1 MSVADHIA
9 AYSDFSKH
17 VLSERKHSFQEGY
30 YKTTKLE
37 EAVKKVVKLYGEYS
51 DGEEDMLDTREDSEV
66 CKAYVFPPL
75 SDFTFLKR
83 DTSDTKQVS
92 SFVCAVSANN
102 IGRPTLF
109 RTYRVPTSSPMCKI
123 WKAAHATTAA
133 PTFFKSISVG
143 APGSEVCYVDAG
155 LGCNNPTRVLLD
167 EAGTLFR
174 GREIDCIVSI
184 GTGHQGCISLSEPTT
199 VLQSIW
205 SLMIIEVLKRLATDA
220 TRVSEEVGHSFA
232 DKPNRY
238 FRFNVHQRMQAIT
251 LEEWQK
257 LSEVRA
263 HTEQYLREVSIS
275 RDIDTLVDVI
285 IGGHTTENQPF
296 SPRVEAGTSSLMRN
310 FSVSR
315 NGGTAV
321 EAGFLE

>member
-66 CKAYVFPPL
+66 CKA
-75 SDFTFLKR
+75 
-83 DTSDTKQVS
+83 
-92 SFVCAVSANN
+92 FVCAVSANN

-263 HTEQYLREVSIS
+263 HTEQYLRET
-275 RDIDTLVDVI
+275 RL
-285 IGGHTTENQPF
+285 
-296 SPRVEAGTSSLMRN
+296 LM
-310 FSVSR
+310 
-315 NGGTAV
+315 
-321 EAGFLE
+321 